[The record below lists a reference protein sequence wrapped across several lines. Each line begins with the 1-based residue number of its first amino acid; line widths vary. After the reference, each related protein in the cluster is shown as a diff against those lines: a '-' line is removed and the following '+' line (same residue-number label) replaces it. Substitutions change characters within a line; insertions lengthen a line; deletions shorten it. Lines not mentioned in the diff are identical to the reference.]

1 MYRAVMLFLAVTF
14 SPAVVAA
21 QQPCTTDGR
30 QVVNEL
36 YRHLLERQPDPGS
49 ANWVQQ
55 LESGQMSVRDVVRE
69 IAKSPE
75 HAQRFH
81 YTEAG
86 EGTPYERSVGLLY
99 RHLLGRQPDATG
111 QRVHA
116 ELAQRSGAGAVIDR
130 IMNSNEYDQQ
140 FGDWGAPGSGGIRY
154 CAPNNRT
161 ASQAQAAPAVPVN
174 QRRFRGMDRN
184 NDGQITLNEWR
195 GSRQSF
201 DVHDWDN
208 DGVLTGAEV
217 NEAQA
222 RTGRTVDDE
231 SFDRAESFEYLDHN
245 NNNRI
250 EEAEWH
256 GTVAAWNRLDVN
268 NDEFLTRAEFVNS
281 RVPIPVGGHDENQV
295 GGRYQAPAAT
305 SGQVIRVEG
314 TELWTDTGVNVRAG
328 DTLSFDAQGTVQLSD
343 NGNDIAGVGGA
354 RSGRRTTR
362 APLGNQTAGAL
373 IARIGNS
380 ETFFV
385 GNQRSVRAPAT
396 GRLYLGVNDDYL
408 ADNTGDFQVMVTAQ
422 GR

>member
-21 QQPCTTDGR
+21 QQPCTTDAR

-36 YRHLLERQPDPGS
+36 YRHMLERQADPGS
-49 ANWVQQ
+49 AHWVQQ

-75 HAQRFH
+75 HTQRFH
-81 YTEAG
+81 NTEAG
-86 EGTPYERSVGLLY
+86 EGTAYERSVARLY
-99 RHLLGRQPDATG
+99 RHILSRQPDATG

-116 ELAQRSGAGAVIDR
+116 ELAQRNGAGAVVDR
-130 IMNSNEYDQQ
+130 IIDSNEYDQQ
-140 FGDWGAPGSGGIRY
+140 FGDWSVPGSGGMRF
-154 CAPNNRT
+154 CAPNNR
-161 ASQAQAAPAVPVN
+161 AANQPPVARVVPVD

-184 NDGQITLNEWR
+184 NDGVIARNEWR
-195 GSRQSF
+195 GSQQSF
-201 DVHDWDN
+201 DVHDWNN

-222 RTGRTVDDE
+222 RTGRTVEDE

-268 NDEFLTRAEFVNS
+268 NDDFLTRAEFVNS

-305 SGQVIRVEG
+305 SGQRIRVEG

-328 DTLSFDAQGTVQLSD
+328 DTLIFDAQGTVQLSD

-354 RSGRRTTR
+354 RSGRRAAE
-362 APLGNQTAGAL
+362 APLNNQTAGAL

-380 ETFFV
+380 DTFFI
-385 GNQRSVRAPAT
+385 GNRRSVRAPAA
-396 GRLYLGVNDDYL
+396 GRLYLGVNDDHL
-408 ADNTGDFQVMVTAQ
+408 ADNRGDFQVMVTVQ